1 MSACKVQ
8 RKQLSLQRY
17 HKYCCKHRCSQTR
30 SSYTDLPLL
39 TRNLSVNTLSR
50 SPLMAFQVLK
60 RVQYRTEQRYQL
72 RRLTSLDTRYPDRSS
87 LPTLCM
93 HSRQPV
99 LHNPQHRCSREE
111 LLRCAVMPQQPHQLP
126 EHIRHH
132 LHLLPKQSHT
142 DQRRLS

>member
-1 MSACKVQ
+1 M
-8 RKQLSLQRY
+8 
-17 HKYCCKHRCSQTR
+17 
-30 SSYTDLPLL
+30 
-39 TRNLSVNTLSR
+39 NTLSR

-72 RRLTSLDTRYPDRSS
+72 RRLTSLDTLYPYIPS
-87 LPTLCM
+87 LPTLCK

-126 EHIRHH
+126 EHSRHH
-132 LHLLPKQSHT
+132 LHLQLKQSHT
-142 DQRRLS
+142 DQHHPS